1 MRFNQ
6 PVDEQLIL
14 RIAENDMDAFEELF
28 EKTQQSIYA
37 YALSI
42 LRNPE
47 QSLDVCQ
54 EVFLKVRARAHRYQ
68 PMGKPLAWMFT
79 ITKNV
84 AISQIREDGRYSE
97 IPIEDMEGDLSL
109 SYQADDLDTMIL
121 EKAINIL
128 TQEERSIILLHAV
141 SGWTHREIG
150 ISLGLPLSTVLS
162 KYHRGLKKLKKHLQN
177 QGVNHEK

>member
-1 MRFNQ
+1 
-6 PVDEQLIL
+6 
-14 RIAENDMDAFEELF
+14 
-28 EKTQQSIYA
+28 
-37 YALSI
+37 
-42 LRNPE
+42 
-47 QSLDVCQ
+47 
-54 EVFLKVRARAHRYQ
+54 
-68 PMGKPLAWMFT
+68 MFT

>member
-1 MRFNQ
+1 MSFNQ

-14 RIAENDMDAFEELF
+14 RIAQDDMDAFEELF

-54 EVFLKVRARAHRYQ
+54 EVFLKVRAGAHRYQ

-84 AISQIREDGRYSE
+84 AISHIREGSRYSASS
-97 IPIEDMEGDLSL
+97 IEEMEGEISL
-109 SYQADDLDTMIL
+109 SYEENDLDTIVLENALLIL
-121 EKAINIL
+121 NE
-128 TQEERSIILLHAV
+128 EERSIILLHAV
-141 SGWTHREIG
+141 SGWTHREIASG
-150 ISLGLPLSTVLS
+150 LGLPLSTVLS
-162 KYHRGLKKLKKHLQN
+162 KYHRGLKKLKKHLQK
-177 QGVNHEK
+177 QGVENEE